1 MSISDPIGDMIARI
15 RNGQMARK
23 SSVKTPAS
31 RMRVGVLEA
40 LKEEGYIRGYEMT
53 TNSLGHPEIKVEL
66 KYHEDEPVIQYIKRV
81 SKPGRRFYSP
91 IKELKPIYNG
101 LGVNILSTS
110 QGVMS
115 EIKARQLGIGGEVVC
130 SVY

>member
-23 SSVKTPAS
+23 SSVSTPAS
-31 RMRVGVLEA
+31 RMREGVLEV
-40 LKEEGYIRGYEMT
+40 LKEEGYIRGYELSR
-53 TNSLGHPEIKVEL
+53 NAAGHSEIKVEL
-66 KYHEDEPVIQYIKRV
+66 KYHEDQPVIQDIKRV

-91 IKELKPIYNG
+91 IKDLKPVYNG
-101 LGVNILSTS
+101 LGINILSTS

-115 EIKARQLGIGGEVVC
+115 EIKARQLGIGGEVIC

>member
-23 SSVKTPAS
+23 SSIKAPAS
-31 RMRVGVLEA
+31 RMRVGVLEV
-40 LKEEGYIRGYEMT
+40 LKEEGYIRGYDMT
-53 TNSLGHPEIKVEL
+53 TSELGRSEIKIEL
-66 KYHEDEPVIQYIKRV
+66 KYHEDKPVIQDIKRI

-91 IKELKPIYNG
+91 IKDLKPVYNG

-115 EIKARQLGIGGEVVC
+115 EIKARQLGIGGEVIC